1 MKRIFDIIFSTTALL
16 ITFPLI
22 LICIVII
29 KLEDPSSPVFYKQ
42 KRGGKNKLFFKIYKF
57 RTMSTNAEITGSL
70 TIGNDLRITKSGKWL
85 RKFKI
90 DELPQFFNVLIGDM
104 SVVGPRPE
112 VEKYI
117 NLYNQKQLEV
127 LKIKPGI
134 TDYASIIY
142 FEENKLLGKS
152 DDPEKTYIEKIMPHK
167 LDLNLQYINDNSL
180 LIDLKII
187 FKTFLKIFK

>member
-1 MKRIFDIIFSTTALL
+1 MKRIFDIIFSATALL

-42 KRGGKNKLFFKIYKF
+42 KRGGKNKQFFNIYKF

-117 NLYNQKQLEV
+117 NLYNQKQLKV

-142 FEENKLLGKS
+142 FEENKLLAKS
-152 DDPEKTYIEKIMPHK
+152 NDPEKTYIEKIMPHK

-187 FKTFLKIFK
+187 IKTLLKVFK

>member
-1 MKRIFDIIFSTTALL
+1 MKRIFDIIFSAIALL

-29 KLEDPSSPVFYKQ
+29 KLEEPNSPVFYKQ
-42 KRGGKNKLFFKIYKF
+42 KRGGKNKQFFNIYKF

-117 NLYNQKQLEV
+117 NLYNEKQLEV

-152 DDPEKTYIEKIMPHK
+152 NNPEKIYIEEIMPHK
-167 LDLNLQYINDNSL
+167 LDLNLQYIKEKSL

-187 FKTFLKIFK
+187 IKTLLKVFK

>member
-1 MKRIFDIIFSTTALL
+1 MKRIFDIIFSATALL

-22 LICIVII
+22 LICVVII
-29 KLEDPSSPVFYKQ
+29 KLEDPTSPVFYKQ
-42 KRGGKNKLFFKIYKF
+42 KRGGKNKHFFNIYKF
-57 RTMSTNAEITGSL
+57 RTMSTNAEKTGSL

-117 NLYNQKQLEV
+117 NLYNEKQLEV
-127 LKIKPGI
+127 LNIKPGI

-142 FEENKLLGKS
+142 FEENQLLGKS
-152 DDPEKTYIEKIMPHK
+152 KDPEKTYIEKIMPHK
-167 LDLNLQYINDNSL
+167 LDLNLQYINKNSL

-187 FKTFLKIFK
+187 IKTLLKVFK

>member
-1 MKRIFDIIFSTTALL
+1 MKRIFDIIFSATALL

-42 KRGGKNKLFFKIYKF
+42 KRGGKNKQFFNIYKF
-57 RTMSTNAEITGSL
+57 RTMSTNAEISGSL

-117 NLYNQKQLEV
+117 NLYNQKQLKV

-142 FEENKLLGKS
+142 FEENKLLAKS
-152 DDPEKTYIEKIMPHK
+152 NDPEKTYIEKIMPHK

-187 FKTFLKIFK
+187 IKTLLKVFK

>member
-1 MKRIFDIIFSTTALL
+1 MKRIFDIIFSATALL

-42 KRGGKNKLFFKIYKF
+42 KRGGKNKQFFNIYKF

-152 DDPEKTYIEKIMPHK
+152 NDPEKTYIEKIMPHK

-187 FKTFLKIFK
+187 IKTLLKVFK

>member
-1 MKRIFDIIFSTTALL
+1 MKRIFDIIFSAIALL

-29 KLEDPSSPVFYKQ
+29 KLEDPNSPVFYKQ
-42 KRGGKNKLFFKIYKF
+42 KRGGKNKQLFNIYKF
-57 RTMSTNAEITGSL
+57 RTMSINAEKTGSL
-70 TIGNDLRITKSGKWL
+70 TIGNDHRITKSGKWL

-117 NLYNQKQLEV
+117 NLYNEKQLEV

-152 DDPEKTYIEKIMPHK
+152 DNPEKIYIEEIMPHK
-167 LDLNLQYINDNSL
+167 LDLNLQYIKEKSL

-187 FKTFLKIFK
+187 LKTLFKVFR

>member
-1 MKRIFDIIFSTTALL
+1 MKRIFDIIFSATALL

-42 KRGGKNKLFFKIYKF
+42 KRGGKNKQFFNIYKF

-142 FEENKLLGKS
+142 FEENQLLGKS
-152 DDPEKTYIEKIMPHK
+152 NDPEKTYIEKIMPHK

-187 FKTFLKIFK
+187 IKTLLKVFK

>member
-1 MKRIFDIIFSTTALL
+1 MKRIFDIIFSATALL

-42 KRGGKNKLFFKIYKF
+42 KRGGKNKQFFNIYKF
-57 RTMSTNAEITGSL
+57 RTMSTNAEKPGSL

-152 DDPEKTYIEKIMPHK
+152 NDPEKTYIEKIMPHK
-167 LDLNLQYINDNSL
+167 LDLNLQYINKNSL

>member
-1 MKRIFDIIFSTTALL
+1 MKRIFDIIFSATALL

-42 KRGGKNKLFFKIYKF
+42 KRGGKNKQFFNIYKC
-57 RTMSTNAEITGSL
+57 RTMSTNAEKTGSL

-152 DDPEKTYIEKIMPHK
+152 NDPEKTYIEKIMPHK

-187 FKTFLKIFK
+187 IKTLLKVFK

>member
-1 MKRIFDIIFSTTALL
+1 
-16 ITFPLI
+16 
-22 LICIVII
+22 
-29 KLEDPSSPVFYKQ
+29 
-42 KRGGKNKLFFKIYKF
+42 
-57 RTMSTNAEITGSL
+57 MSTNAEITGSL

-117 NLYNQKQLEV
+117 NLYNEKQLEV

-152 DDPEKTYIEKIMPHK
+152 DNPEKIYIEEIMPHK
-167 LDLNLQYINDNSL
+167 LDLNLQYIKEKSL

-187 FKTFLKIFK
+187 LKTLFKVFR

>member
-1 MKRIFDIIFSTTALL
+1 MKRIFDIIFSATALL

-42 KRGGKNKLFFKIYKF
+42 KRGGKNKQFFNIYKF

-117 NLYNQKQLEV
+117 NLYNQKQLKV

-152 DDPEKTYIEKIMPHK
+152 NDPEKTYIEKIMPHK

-187 FKTFLKIFK
+187 IKTLLKVFK

>member
-1 MKRIFDIIFSTTALL
+1 MKRIFDIIFSATALL

-42 KRGGKNKLFFKIYKF
+42 KRGGKNKQFFNIYKF

-152 DDPEKTYIEKIMPHK
+152 NDPEKTYIEKIMPHK
-167 LDLNLQYINDNSL
+167 LDLNLKYINDNSI

-187 FKTFLKIFK
+187 IKTLLKVFK

>member
-1 MKRIFDIIFSTTALL
+1 
-16 ITFPLI
+16 
-22 LICIVII
+22 
-29 KLEDPSSPVFYKQ
+29 
-42 KRGGKNKLFFKIYKF
+42 
-57 RTMSTNAEITGSL
+57 MSTNAEKTGSL

-142 FEENKLLGKS
+142 FEENQLLGKS
-152 DDPEKTYIEKIMPHK
+152 KDPEKTYIERIMPHK
-167 LDLNLQYINDNSL
+167 LDLNLNI
-180 LIDLKII
+180 LIRTH
-187 FKTFLKIFK
+187 F

>member
-42 KRGGKNKLFFKIYKF
+42 KRGGKNKQFFNIYKF
-57 RTMSTNAEITGSL
+57 RTMSTNAEKTGSL
-70 TIGNDLRITKSGKWL
+70 TIGNDLRITKSGRWL

-142 FEENKLLGKS
+142 FEENQLLGKS
-152 DDPEKTYIEKIMPHK
+152 KDPEKTYIEKIMPHK
-167 LDLNLQYINDNSL
+167 LDLNLQYINKNSL